1 MINKENKMTKLT
13 QEIDIATGIRPC
25 GFTTDETI
33 ANVIPQLLDI
43 IKDKAFVKGYKASDA
58 EALGLVVSK
67 FCKWDAGSILA
78 VTSEALEDSN
88 FDDLAQ
94 KVDLLTR

>member
-1 MINKENKMTKLT
+1 MTNLNLDTTKS
-13 QEIDIATGIRPC
+13 
-25 GFTTDETI
+25 TDEMI
-33 ANVIPQLLDI
+33 ASVMPTLLNA
-43 IKDKAFVKGYKASDA
+43 IKEKAFVDGYKATDA

-67 FCKWDAGSILA
+67 FTQWDAGSILA
-78 VTSEALEDSN
+78 VTSEALEDAN

>member
-1 MINKENKMTKLT
+1 MTHLNLDT
-13 QEIDIATGIRPC
+13 NQS
-25 GFTTDETI
+25 TDEMI
-33 ANVIPQLLDI
+33 AAVLPTLLTA
-43 IKDKAFVKGYKASDA
+43 IKEKAFVKGYKATDA

-67 FCKWDAGSILA
+67 YSQWDAGSILA

-94 KVDLLTR
+94 KIDLLKR

>member
-1 MINKENKMTKLT
+1 MINKENKMTNLNNLN
-13 QEIDIATGIRPC
+13 ID
-25 GFTTDETI
+25 TDLSTDGLI
-33 ANVIPQLLDI
+33 QAMIPTLLSY
-43 IKDKAFVKGYKASDA
+43 IKEKAFVKGYKATDA

-67 FCKWDAGSILA
+67 FCQWDAGSILA

-94 KVDLLTR
+94 KIDLLKR

>member
-1 MINKENKMTKLT
+1 MTNLNDEYNPLDSLEFLKNLSTDRMIASVMPTLLNAIKE
-13 QEIDIATGIRPC
+13 
-25 GFTTDETI
+25 
-33 ANVIPQLLDI
+33 
-43 IKDKAFVKGYKASDA
+43 KAFVAGHKATDA

-78 VTSEALEDSN
+78 VASEALEDAN

-94 KVDLLTR
+94 KIDLLKRV

>member
-1 MINKENKMTKLT
+1 MINKENKMTNLNLDTT
-13 QEIDIATGIRPC
+13 QS
-25 GFTTDETI
+25 TDEMI
-33 ANVIPQLLDI
+33 ASVMPTLLNA
-43 IKDKAFVKGYKASDA
+43 IKEKAFVKGYKATDA

-67 FCKWDAGSILA
+67 FTQWDAGSILA
-78 VTSEALEDSN
+78 VTSEALEDAN

>member
-1 MINKENKMTKLT
+1 MTNLNLDTT
-13 QEIDIATGIRPC
+13 QS
-25 GFTTDETI
+25 TDEMI
-33 ANVIPQLLDI
+33 ASVMPTLLNA
-43 IKDKAFVKGYKASDA
+43 IKEKAFVKGYKATDA

-67 FCKWDAGSILA
+67 FTQWDAGSILA
-78 VTSEALEDSN
+78 VTSEALEDAN